1 VFGKEATYLRDM
13 SGRIGNPEAVTE
25 DVTHPVIIRHPNTG
39 RRLLYVNPGFT
50 RRIDGWA
57 QDESDQLLQFL
68 YRHAM
73 EPEFQTRPKWQKG
86 TLAMWDNRSTW
97 HYALNDYHGQR
108 RSMHRITVEGVPLSG

>member
-1 VFGKEATYLRDM
+1 MRQMDN
-13 SGRIGNPEAVTE
+13 RISNSEAVTP
-25 DVTHPVIIRHPNTG
+25 DVTHPVIIRHPKTA

-50 RRIDGWA
+50 RKIDGWA
-57 QDESDQLLQFL
+57 QDESDQLLTFL

-73 EPEFQTRPKWQKG
+73 KPEFQTRLKWQQG

-108 RSMHRITVEGVPLSG
+108 RSMHRITVEGVPLT